1 MTALISVRDL
11 ISLSLSDNRERTP
24 MPDVSE
30 MAYKSKSLPV
40 AAWEALPFVFSMDV
54 AELLAHPAIKTLFR
68 LWGSSDGEVAQ
79 GGYTFTVDSID
90 LSVSTE
96 FLNGDGDWCSLS
108 LSGDGLVLVIGNNG
122 ERLRLAVPADQ
133 LDQVELFEEWF
144 PHIQL
149 Q

>member
-1 MTALISVRDL
+1 
-11 ISLSLSDNRERTP
+11 

-30 MAYKSKSLPV
+30 MAYKPTSLPV
-40 AAWEALPFVFSMDV
+40 AAWQALPFAFSMDV
-54 AELLAHPAIKTLFR
+54 AESLAHPAIKNLFR
-68 LWGSSDGEVAQ
+68 LWGSSDGEVAL
-79 GGYTFTVDSID
+79 GGYTFTVDSGD

-96 FLNGDGDWCSLS
+96 FYNGDGDWCSLS
-108 LSGDGLVLVIGNNG
+108 LSGDGLVLVIGNSG

>member
-1 MTALISVRDL
+1 MGSPALRVFNGCR
-11 ISLSLSDNRERTP
+11 
-24 MPDVSE
+24 
-30 MAYKSKSLPV
+30 KS
-40 AAWEALPFVFSMDV
+40 
-54 AELLAHPAIKTLFR
+54 LAHPAIKTLFR

>member
-1 MTALISVRDL
+1 M
-11 ISLSLSDNRERTP
+11 
-24 MPDVSE
+24 
-30 MAYKSKSLPV
+30 
-40 AAWEALPFVFSMDV
+40 
-54 AELLAHPAIKTLFR
+54 
-68 LWGSSDGEVAQ
+68 
-79 GGYTFTVDSID
+79 DSID

-133 LDQVELFEEWF
+133 LDQVELFEELF